1 MDELDLISIG
11 EIIKAQGIRGEVKVI
26 PHTDDPNRFGKIRR
40 AYFKDS
46 AGWRE
51 LEIESYRKFNEF
63 VLLKFTGID
72 DLTAASSLGRGLL
85 MIPRSE
91 RPKLSKG
98 RYYYDQIEGLKV
110 FTTEGNYLG
119 TIDRILETGANDVYV
134 IKDGSREILIP
145 ALKSVIKVID
155 LEETKMYVEP
165 LPGLM
170 EE

>member
-1 MDELDLISIG
+1 MDELDLISVG

-26 PHTDDPNRFGKIRR
+26 PHTDNPNRFGKIRR
-40 AYFKDS
+40 VFFKDS

-51 LEIESYRKFNEF
+51 LEVESYRKFNEF
-63 VLLKFTGID
+63 VLLKFFRID

-91 RPKLSKG
+91 RPQPANG

-110 FTTEGNYLG
+110 YTTEGKYLG
-119 TIDRILETGANDVYV
+119 AIDRILETGANDVYI
-134 IKDGSREILIP
+134 IKDASRELLIP
-145 ALKSVIKVID
+145 AIKSVIKEID

-165 LPGLM
+165 LPGLL

>member
-1 MDELDLISIG
+1 MNELDLISVG

-26 PHTDDPNRFGKIRR
+26 PHTDNPKRFGEIRR
-40 AYFKDS
+40 VYLKDC

-51 LEIESYRKFNEF
+51 LTIEGYRKFKQF
-63 VLLKFTGID
+63 VLLKFLGID

-91 RPKLSKG
+91 RPKLPSG

-110 FTTEGNYLG
+110 YTIEGKYLG
-119 TIDRILETGANDVYV
+119 TIDRILETGANDVYIV
-134 IKDGSREILIP
+134 KDDSREILIP
-145 ALKSVIKVID
+145 ALKSIIKVID
-155 LEETKMYVEP
+155 LEQTKMIVDP
-165 LPGLM
+165 LPGLV

>member
-1 MDELDLISIG
+1 MDELDLISVG

-26 PHTDDPNRFGKIRR
+26 PHTDNPKRFGKIRR
-40 AYFKDS
+40 VYFKNC

-51 LEIESYRKFNEF
+51 LTIESYRKFKHF
-63 VLLKFTGID
+63 VLLKFLGID

-91 RPKLSKG
+91 RPELPNG

-110 FTTEGNYLG
+110 YTTAGKYLG
-119 TIDRILETGANDVYV
+119 AIERILETGANDVYI

-155 LEETKMYVEP
+155 LEQTKMIVEP
-165 LPGLM
+165 LPGLV